1 MFDIIIFIISL
12 LAVIKGADITTDS
25 AIKIAKK
32 YGISE
37 FLIGLTIVAV
47 GTSLPELA
55 SSLTAVYYGTPE
67 IAVSNIIGS
76 NIANIGMVLGITAIL
91 YSKCI
96 KCNVKKHDIYFLIF
110 SVVAII
116 LAFADYMLTFME
128 GMIFIG
134 TYIIY
139 ITWSFRLQKKQKKKS
154 TDSTKNSDIL
164 LLLIGL
170 TALTVGANYLISS
183 GISILTAL
191 GMSKSAFGFIFIAIG
206 TSLPELT
213 ASLIAMKKK
222 HHGLAVGNII
232 GSNLFNT
239 FIVFGAMA
247 TMATIPVIRS
257 FYFTAMPILVILTL
271 LLYMVTVRKKLTQ
284 YDGVIFLVLYIV
296 SIVRVI

>member
-1 MFDIIIFIISL
+1 MSDIIIFIISL

-25 AIKIAKK
+25 AIKIAKQ

-37 FLIGLTIVAV
+37 FLIGLTIVAL

-55 SSLTAVYYGTPE
+55 SSLTAVYYGTPA

-76 NIANIGMVLGITAIL
+76 NIANIGMVLGITALL
-91 YSKCI
+91 YSRCI
-96 KCNVKKHDIYFLIF
+96 RCDVIKKDIYFLMF
-110 SVVAII
+110 SVVATII
-116 LAFADYMLTFME
+116 AFADYMLTFTE
-128 GMIFIG
+128 GIIFIG
-134 TYIIY
+134 LYTIY
-139 ITWSFRLQKKQKKKS
+139 IAQSIRSHKKQKTKS
-154 TDSTKNSDIL
+154 TETAKNSDIL

-170 TALTVGANYLISS
+170 AALTVGANYLISS
-183 GISILTAL
+183 GIGILTAL

-239 FIVFGAMA
+239 FVVFGAMA

-257 FYFTAMPILVILTL
+257 FYLTAMPILIILTL

-296 SIVRVI
+296 SIARVI

>member
-154 TDSTKNSDIL
+154 TDSTKNSDFL

>member
-139 ITWSFRLQKKQKKKS
+139 ITWSFRLQKKQNKKS